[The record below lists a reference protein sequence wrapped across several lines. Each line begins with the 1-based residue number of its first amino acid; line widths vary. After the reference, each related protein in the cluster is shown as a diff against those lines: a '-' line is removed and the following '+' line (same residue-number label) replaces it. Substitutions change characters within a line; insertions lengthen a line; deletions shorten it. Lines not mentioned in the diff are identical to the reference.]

1 MLYLS
6 YFLVS
11 GLQIKHGFNRRKC
24 QNVLMKNYHY
34 ISYYIYKAFTGI
46 PFAWEFKKICDWTVT
61 STALPLFHWM
71 KFEDIN
77 ARMY

>member
-1 MLYLS
+1 ME
-6 YFLVS
+6 
-11 GLQIKHGFNRRKC
+11 K
-24 QNVLMKNYHY
+24 YHY
-34 ISYYIYKAFTGI
+34 INYYIYKVFTGI

-77 ARMY
+77 AKMYESKC